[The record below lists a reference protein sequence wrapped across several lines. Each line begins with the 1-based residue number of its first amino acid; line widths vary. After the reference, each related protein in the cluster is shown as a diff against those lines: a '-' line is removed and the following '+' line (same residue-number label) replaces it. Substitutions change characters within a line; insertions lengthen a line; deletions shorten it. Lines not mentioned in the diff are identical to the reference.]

1 MPQNLPKNLLDQL
14 RKYTV
19 VVADTG
25 DIEAM
30 QKFRPQDATTNP
42 SLITSAAQLPQ
53 YQPIVDEGLVDARK
67 ELGGKATDEAVAN
80 LAFQRLAIAFGKKIL
95 AIIPGRVSTEVDARL
110 SYDTA
115 ATIAQA
121 RSHHCPIRPCGHRTQ
136 SHPHQDCLHLGG
148 HPRRRS
154 A

>member
-53 YQPIVDEGLVDARK
+53 YQPIVDQDLVDARK
-67 ELGGKATDEAVAN
+67 ELGGKATDEAVAH

-110 SYDTA
+110 S
-115 ATIAQA
+115 
-121 RSHHCPIRPCGHRTQ
+121 
-136 SHPHQDCLHLGG
+136 
-148 HPRRRS
+148 
-154 A
+154 